1 MKQSLYK
8 KPWYPWMLVALL
20 WVVAFLNYLDRILIT
35 TMRDPIVGEFS
46 LTDAQFGLLTSVFL
60 WSYGILSPFGG
71 FLADRYSRKKVIIFS
86 VAVWSLATVWTGYV
100 SSFEEMLAAR
110 IVMGVS
116 EAFYIPAGL
125 ALITDYHT
133 GKTRSL
139 ATGIHFSGLYA
150 GLALGG
156 VGGYIAELWGWRY
169 GFHVFGL
176 FGCGYAIILLLLLGD
191 REKENNTD
199 AEELTATSVQPIQLR
214 SSIRSLIGER
224 SYLLLLVYFVVFG
237 IANWLI
243 YAWLPTF
250 LRDQFSLGLGDAGI
264 SATLYPQIGSFIG
277 VLLGGIWADRW
288 FKKNPRSRILV
299 IVIGFT
305 VGVPFLILMSWT
317 SLFLTAIVALFI
329 FGMARGFS
337 DANLMPVIRQ
347 IVDSRYVATA
357 YGFLNFLSTIA
368 GGLMVY
374 LGGALKDA
382 NINLSLIY
390 VAAAGLL
397 LLATWS
403 LLLIKVKKES

>member
-1 MKQSLYK
+1 M
-8 KPWYPWMLVALL
+8 
-20 WVVAFLNYLDRILIT
+20 
-35 TMRDPIVGEFS
+35 
-46 LTDAQFGLLTSVFL
+46 
-60 WSYGILSPFGG
+60 
-71 FLADRYSRKKVIIFS
+71 
-86 VAVWSLATVWTGYV
+86 
-100 SSFEEMLAAR
+100 
-110 IVMGVS
+110 
-116 EAFYIPAGL
+116 
-125 ALITDYHT
+125 
-133 GKTRSL
+133 
-139 ATGIHFSGLYA
+139 
-150 GLALGG
+150 
-156 VGGYIAELWGWRY
+156 
-169 GFHVFGL
+169 
-176 FGCGYAIILLLLLGD
+176 
-191 REKENNTD
+191 
-199 AEELTATSVQPIQLR
+199 
-214 SSIRSLIGER
+214 
-224 SYLLLLVYFVVFG
+224 LLVYFVVFG